1 MGAEGPITKHLT
13 REPTLC
19 SSAPLLLCSSAP
31 LQFLEKMRPFW

>member
-19 SSAPLLLCSSAP
+19 SSAPL
-31 LQFLEKMRPFW
+31 QFLEKMRPFW